1 MSGAFQTVRT
11 AADGLRYEDALFLDA
26 GPRVGVWT
34 ASERSLVCPRAFGA
48 KVGYG
53 EGAAASASS
62 GWPVFQRPT
71 GGGVVPQ
78 GPMVVNLALAFDA
91 PSGFK
96 IEDGYRLLVNVIRS
110 GLGSYG
116 DRLGVSDTP
125 DSFCD
130 GAWNLTVG
138 GRKLIGTAQRWR
150 PSNHSP
156 ARVLAH
162 AMILI
167 RDEIT
172 PATQAVSTLHNALG
186 LAPVRA
192 DAHTS
197 LEQAFGLRSLPV
209 VAIQDAGLDALA
221 DLETFNDIN
230 SGRKKCQTKR
240 STSIL
245 KSQYPTQTEQ
255 AFMS

>member
-1 MSGAFQTVRT
+1 MSSAFQSVGT
-11 AADGLRYEDALFLDA
+11 AADGLRYEDALFTA
-26 GPRVGVWT
+26 GGPRVGLWT
-34 ASERSLVCPRAFGA
+34 AAERSLVCPRAFGA

-53 EGAAASASS
+53 EGATLSAAS

-78 GPMVVNLALAFDA
+78 GPMVANLALAFDA
-91 PSGFK
+91 PRGFM
-96 IEDGYRLLVNVIRS
+96 IEDGYRLLVEVIKAA
-110 GLGSYG
+110 LGRHG
-116 DRLGVSDTP
+116 NALGVSDTP

-130 GAWNLTVG
+130 GAWNLTAG
-138 GRKLIGTAQRWR
+138 GRKLVGTAQRWR
-150 PSNHSP
+150 PTNHGP

-167 RDEIT
+167 RDEIA
-172 PATQAVSTLHNALG
+172 PATQAVSTFHNAIG

-197 LEQAFGLRSLPV
+197 LEQAFSLRSLP
-209 VAIQDAGLDALA
+209 IDAMHHAGVEALA
-221 DLETFNDIN
+221 DLQTFKDIN
-230 SGRKKCQTKR
+230 SGRKTCLTKP

-245 KSQYPTQTEQ
+245 KSPYQTQTEQ
-255 AFMS
+255 AFMA

>member
-1 MSGAFQTVRT
+1 LSGAFQIVRT
-11 AADGLRYEDALFLDA
+11 AADGLRYEDALFLAA
-26 GPRVGVWT
+26 GPRVGMWT
-34 ASERSLVCPRAFGA
+34 ASERSLVCPRAFGV

-53 EGAAASASS
+53 EGAAASADG

-78 GPMVVNLALAFDA
+78 GPMVANIALSFDA

-96 IEDGYRLLVNVIRS
+96 IEDGYRLLVNVIKS
-110 GLGSYG
+110 GLGHHG
-116 DRLGVSDTP
+116 DGLGVSDTP

-150 PSNHSP
+150 PSNHGP

-172 PATQAVSTLHNALG
+172 PATQAVSTFHNALG

-197 LEQAFGLRSLPV
+197 LEQAFGLRSLPFD
-209 VAIQDAGLDALA
+209 AIHSAGLDALA
-221 DLETFNDIN
+221 ELQTLNDIN
-230 SGRKKCQTKR
+230 SGRKTCLTKR

-245 KSQYPTQTEQ
+245 RSPYQTQTEQ
-255 AFMS
+255 AFMA